1 MLRKARFELVKL
13 KLLLYAAILCPS
25 AAVFAQNNTINWI
38 GDFNDGLSGWS
49 VVRIDK
55 RVPAT
60 TFRAAN
66 IGGVA
71 AVEAKAIKSMALL
84 TKQTTVNLSQTPI
97 LCWRWRVSSVVKSAD
112 ISRKSGDDQAA
123 RIYVGLD
130 LPAKSMSIGARAKV
144 ALARQKGG
152 SAVPDGALNYV
163 WDNKLAVGTS
173 RANVYTDRARIIVQQ
188 SGNRQAGQWVT
199 ERRDLAADI
208 AGQFRTNAGRV
219 ISIAVSSDTDN
230 TGETTT
236 AAFADIH
243 LVNRN
248 TSCQFK

>member
-1 MLRKARFELVKL
+1 MLKR
-13 KLLLYAAILCPS
+13 KLLLYAAILSAS
-25 AAVFAQNNTINWI
+25 AAAMAQNNAVNWI
-38 GDFNDGLSGWS
+38 GDFRNGLAGWN

-55 RVPAT
+55 KVPAT
-60 TFRAAN
+60 IFRAAI

-71 AVEAKAIKSMALL
+71 AVEAKAVKSMALL
-84 TKQTTVNLSQTPI
+84 TKQTTVNLGQTPI
-97 LCWRWRVSSVVKSAD
+97 LCWRWRVSGVVKSAD
-112 ISRKSGDDQAA
+112 ITRKSGDDQAA

-130 LPAKSMSIGARAKV
+130 LPAKTMSIAARAKV

-163 WDNKLAVGTS
+163 WDNKLTAGTA
-173 RANVYTDRARIIVQQ
+173 RANVYTDRARIIVQR
-188 SGNRQAGQWVT
+188 SGNAQAGQWVT

-208 AGQFRTNAGRV
+208 ASQFKTNAGRV

-230 TGETTT
+230 TGETIT

-243 LVNRN
+243 LVNR
-248 TSCQFK
+248 TASCQFN